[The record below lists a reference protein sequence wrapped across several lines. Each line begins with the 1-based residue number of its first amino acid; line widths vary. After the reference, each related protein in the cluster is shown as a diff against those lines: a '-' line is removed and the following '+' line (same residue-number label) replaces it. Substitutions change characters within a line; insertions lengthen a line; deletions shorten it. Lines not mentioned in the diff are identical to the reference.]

1 MPMYNV
7 IEYSDNYP
15 KTSGSLWEYLRDKS
29 ALNDDG
35 DTVLVRA
42 LHLKDTQGIFFP
54 TVETKDNVMIDEQNF
69 LISQ

>member
-1 MPMYNV
+1 MPMYNL

-42 LHLKDTQGIFFP
+42 LHLKDTQGFFFP
-54 TVETKDNVMIDEQNF
+54 TVEIKDNVMIDEQNF